1 MFNNWGFTRLNDHEY
16 HESIDEMK
24 HAERYIER
32 ILFLEGISNLQ
43 DVGKLNIGEDVKERT
58 MLRPESRVG

>member
-1 MFNNWGFTRLNDHEY
+1 
-16 HESIDEMK
+16 MK
-24 HAERYIER
+24 HADRYIER

-43 DVGKLNIGEDVKERT
+43 DVGKLNIGEEDVGERT

>member
-1 MFNNWGFTRLNDHEY
+1 
-16 HESIDEMK
+16 MK

-43 DVGKLNIGEDVKERT
+43 DVGKLNIGEDVEERT